1 MTMKIERIS
10 DNQIRC
16 TLNKADLAGKETLL
30 NELAFGSDK
39 AKGLFRELMK
49 KASQELGFETNNIP
63 LMVEAIPVSQECLI
77 LVVTKVEDADQF
89 NDRYE
94 KLVNSKIS
102 SSDLNLEDSDG
113 VLNFLDDASDSDLS
127 ELADAM
133 HLAIMDSNCDVYCF
147 SSLEEVAYAAKLV
160 ISFPHESRLY
170 KDTENNCYYLCLSTE
185 DNKYDFTKVRSI
197 LSEYSKRIPNTY
209 ATKALFNEHFQTIL
223 SEDAIRQIAE
233 F

>member
-1 MTMKIERIS
+1 MKIERIS

-102 SSDLNLEDSDG
+102 SGNMNLE
-113 VLNFLDDASDSDLS
+113 ASDSDLS

-170 KDTENNCYYLCLSTE
+170 KDTENNCYYLCLSAE
-185 DNKYDFTKVRSI
+185 DNKYDFTKVRSR

-209 ATKALFNEHFQTIL
+209 ATKALFDEHFQTIL

>member
-63 LMVEAIPVSQECLI
+63 LMVEAIPV
-77 LVVTKVEDADQF
+77 
-89 NDRYE
+89 RYE

-102 SSDLNLEDSDG
+102 SGNMNLEDSDG

-170 KDTENNCYYLCLSTE
+170 KDTENNCYYLCLSAE
-185 DNKYDFTKVRSI
+185 DNKYDFTKVRSR

-209 ATKALFNEHFQTIL
+209 ATKALFDEHFQTIL

>member
-102 SSDLNLEDSDG
+102 SGNMNLEDSDG

-133 HLAIMDSNCDVYCF
+133 HLAIMDSNCDV
-147 SSLEEVAYAAKLV
+147 AYAAKLV

-170 KDTENNCYYLCLSTE
+170 KDTENNCYYLCLSAE
-185 DNKYDFTKVRSI
+185 DNKYDFTKVRSR

-209 ATKALFNEHFQTIL
+209 ATKALFDEHFQTIL

>member
-102 SSDLNLEDSDG
+102 SGNMNLEDSDG

-170 KDTENNCYYLCLSTE
+170 KDTENNCY
-185 DNKYDFTKVRSI
+185 
-197 LSEYSKRIPNTY
+197 
-209 ATKALFNEHFQTIL
+209 
-223 SEDAIRQIAE
+223 
-233 F
+233 

>member
-1 MTMKIERIS
+1 MKIERIS

-102 SSDLNLEDSDG
+102 SGNMNLEIPTEFSISSTMLLTAICPNWLMQCIWPLWIPT
-113 VLNFLDDASDSDLS
+113 VTYTAFLPW
-127 ELADAM
+127 
-133 HLAIMDSNCDVYCF
+133 
-147 SSLEEVAYAAKLV
+147 K
-160 ISFPHESRLY
+160 
-170 KDTENNCYYLCLSTE
+170 K
-185 DNKYDFTKVRSI
+185 
-197 LSEYSKRIPNTY
+197 
-209 ATKALFNEHFQTIL
+209 
-223 SEDAIRQIAE
+223 
-233 F
+233 